1 MYYKSILNFR
11 RATANDEPLR
21 GYRHREFREM
31 GFTAEEFA
39 RCLPLAI
46 RGRLE
51 QDPADSSRFRIEDG
65 SDSVVIDTCGLP
77 PRRLGSLVLPVLGVT
92 IDFSGDSAAA
102 WERFIARFERHFLR
116 MGG

>member
-1 MYYKSILNFR
+1 MYYKTILNFR

-39 RCLPLAI
+39 RCLPLAV

-51 QDPADSSRFRIEDG
+51 QDSADANRYRIEDG
-65 SDSVVIDTCGLP
+65 RDTVVIDTRCLP
-77 PRRLGSLVLPVLGVT
+77 ARRLGSLVLPVLGVT

-102 WERFIARFERHFLR
+102 WENFIARFERHFLR